1 MFKFLKKEPKQQP
14 VKNTQQDND
23 WTQEIKKNEVI
34 GYDSEQLSFLYDDGS
49 EKIDLRTKQGLSKDH
64 LIILKNCK
72 EESSALELMNILG
85 RTNRTKFKLAIIY
98 PLIEQGFIEL
108 TIPDKPKSPNQ
119 KYRTTNKFIK
129 RRIKLHN

>member
-14 VKNTQQDND
+14 VINTQQDND

-34 GYDSEQLSFLYDDGS
+34 GHNSEQLSFLYDDNS
-49 EKIDLRTKQGLSKDH
+49 EKKALGTKQGLSKDY
-64 LIILKNCK
+64 LKILKDCK
-72 EESSALELMNILG
+72 EESSAVELMNILG

-98 PLIEQGFIEL
+98 PLIDQGFMEL

-129 RRIKLHN
+129 RRIKLNN

>member
-34 GYDSEQLSFLYDDGS
+34 GHNSEQLSFLYDDNS
-49 EKIDLRTKQGLSKDH
+49 EKKALGTKQGLSKDY
-64 LIILKNCK
+64 LKILKNCK
-72 EESSALELMNILG
+72 EESSAVELMNILG
-85 RTNRTKFKLAIIY
+85 RTNRTKFKLTIIY
-98 PLIEQGFIEL
+98 PLIDQGFIEL

-119 KYRTTNKFIK
+119 KYRITNKFIK
-129 RRIKLHN
+129 RRIKLNN

>member
-119 KYRTTNKFIK
+119 KYRITNKFIK
-129 RRIKLHN
+129 RRIKLNN

>member
-34 GYDSEQLSFLYDDGS
+34 GYNSEQLSFLYDDNS
-49 EKIDLRTKQGLSKDH
+49 EKKALGTKQGLSKDY
-64 LIILKNCK
+64 LKILKNCK
-72 EESSALELMNILG
+72 EESSAVELMNILG

-98 PLIEQGFIEL
+98 PLIDQGFMEL

-129 RRIKLHN
+129 RRIKLNN